1 MRTAKALILKSRMFV
16 LGGTASGVVGGIGS
30 LHNVCHSLCVTV
42 VSILAIFGITTQ
54 ILPLMF
60 LQTYQRYFWGVAL
73 IFTGVSLYLYRQQ
86 EQKVSRDRNL
96 LLINTGLLIFGLPFF

>member
-1 MRTAKALILKSRMFV
+1 MKANLLALKKRIFGG
-16 LGGTASGVVGGIGS
+16 GGTVSGVFGAIGS
-30 LHNVCHSLCVTV
+30 VHNVCHSLCVTV